1 MPGIARRGLF
11 GIALATGL
19 VGGAAAQGMPTAYP
33 TRPVTMVVG
42 FAPGGP
48 ADVIAR
54 LIAPSLGADLGLPGE
69 TSRVPGEAARLPGET
84 SRFAVVVENI
94 GGAGG
99 SMGQGRVAA
108 ARPDGHVIL
117 FGSLAQATI
126 PTLLPGLSFD
136 PLALEAIGMVNEVP
150 MAIIARRDFPAANL
164 AELVAITRREGMRL
178 NLGNAGVGS
187 TSHLCSLLLL
197 ASIGRPATLVPYRGN
212 ALVMNDL
219 MAGTLDLGCDQT
231 TNNAEHIRTG
241 SIRAYAVTT
250 PARAAS
256 LPEVPTTAEAG
267 LPGMAMSGWN
277 MLFAPAGTPR
287 PVVERL
293 NRALLAVLR
302 DDTVLRRMGELGSMP
317 ATGER
322 TTPAGAQAFWRAEIT
337 RWKPLIE
344 ASARPT
350 E

>member
-1 MPGIARRGLF
+1 MFRIARLGLL
-11 GIALATGL
+11 GAALAFGQ
-19 VGGAAAQGMPTAYP
+19 AAPARAQRTAAYP
-33 TRPVTMVVG
+33 SRPLTMVVG

-54 LIAPSLGADLGLPGE
+54 LIAPSLGADLGQP
-69 TSRVPGEAARLPGET
+69 
-84 SRFAVVVENI
+84 VVVENA

-99 SMGQGRVAA
+99 SLGQGRVAA
-108 ARPDGHVIL
+108 ARPDGHSIL

-126 PTLLPGLSFD
+126 PTLLRGLPFD

-150 MAIIARRDFPAANL
+150 MSIIARRDFPAANL
-164 AELVAITRREGMRL
+164 AEMVAAVRREGMAL

-197 ASIGRPATLVPYRGN
+197 ASIGTPVTLIPYRGN

-219 MAGTLDLGCDQT
+219 MAGNVDLGCDQT
-231 TNNAEHIRTG
+231 TNNAEQIRAG
-241 SIRAYAVTT
+241 SVRAYAITT
-250 PARAAS
+250 PARAPA
-256 LPEVPTTAEAG
+256 LPDVPTTAEAG
-267 LPGMAMSGWN
+267 LPAMRMSGWN

-302 DDTVLRRMGELGSMP
+302 DENVLRRMVELGSMP
-317 ATGER
+317 ASGER
-322 TTPAGAQAFWRAEIT
+322 TTPAGAQAFWRAEIA
-337 RWKPLIE
+337 RWRPLIVS
-344 ASARPT
+344 SAAN
-350 E
+350 